1 MLNQYWLGVVLP
13 ESTEPEPLQ
22 SVPVLSLAEQGL
34 DPDPPLGHRFLIGRC
49 LVIRLDAVSGGQE
62 REPLPE
68 PWTISADGGKSPV
81 SLR

>member
-1 MLNQYWLGVVLP
+1 MLDQYWLGVVLP

-34 DPDPPLGHRFLIGRC
+34 DPDPPLGHRF
-49 LVIRLDAVSGGQE
+49 SGGQE